1 MILELLRALLLAG
14 LPVGAASFFLFT
26 WALRRRAPGG
36 VRSLKVLQSELKAES
51 KERAKLKKSQKRDVA
66 SLLAEGAQFSR
77 DAQLDLIH
85 TKWLRFGGGFYGVV
99 ALITYAVVELG
110 DLWAFAM
117 RFESFWM
124 LIANFGLNTL
134 IGLLVNALQ
143 NFIVAIAWPAWW
155 LSNISSQYVWFWF
168 VAAYAGYW
176 AGARLAL
183 HRFAG
188 AAADSRDPESAGSA
202 KEANH

>member
-1 MILELLRALLLAG
+1 MILEFLRALLLAG

-26 WALRRRAPGG
+26 WALRHRAPGTTI
-36 VRSLKVLQSELKAES
+36 SLKAVQSELKAES
-51 KERAKLKKSQKRDVA
+51 KERAKLKKSQKRNVA
-66 SLLAEGAQFSR
+66 ARLAEGAHFSR

-85 TKWLRFGGGFYGVV
+85 TRWLRFGGGFYGVV

-124 LIANFGLNTL
+124 LLANFGLDTL

-183 HRFAG
+183 QRYATAG
-188 AAADSRDPESAGSA
+188 VAVEENETA
-202 KEANH
+202 KDAKVR